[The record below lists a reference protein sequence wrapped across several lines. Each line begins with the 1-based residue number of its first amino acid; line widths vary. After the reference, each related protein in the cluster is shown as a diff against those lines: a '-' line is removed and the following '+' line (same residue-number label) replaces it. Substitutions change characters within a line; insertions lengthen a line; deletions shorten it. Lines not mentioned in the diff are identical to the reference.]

1 MESALRPPAG
11 GRFALATD
19 SGPLSR
25 NHAAARNKTSGM
37 ESQLKT
43 APPAQPDGQ
52 STASTVAAIPTLE
65 ARDTSGMTSKLV
77 LAYAERVGGEKA
89 VDEILRQGGLE
100 GRGDELRDESCWFS
114 YDTKLRLFEAAAA
127 VLDDP
132 NVMRRVGEAALELS
146 VAEGLKTTLRALGT
160 PGLVYRNVVR
170 ANARFSAVQGMELLE
185 LDQDHAR
192 VRFVDLAGVGYHRLD
207 CDYTAGL
214 LSCVPAIFGQPLARV
229 SHPVCGV
236 KGAEACIY
244 ELSWRE
250 HVSPMRT
257 ILTSGAAAILA
268 VGASA
273 VLAPALVP
281 AGLAIAAAAG
291 GLAVARL
298 RRVTRRRWDHL
309 QREVREQ
316 AEFGERLAASL
327 QDLTGELRL
336 DELLA
341 KITRNAQSAVG
352 GKEYALLVEEN
363 GRHRCLS
370 SSGLPPATV
379 KALEKWLAS
388 PQAVLAEPT
397 LIDDL
402 SLVPELS
409 PIALDESMPL
419 GSLCAVPLSYQGR
432 TLGALI
438 ALANQRRTFLPRDID
453 LLGSYAVQA
462 AIALLNARL
471 FETQE
476 RLAARDPL
484 TGLLNR
490 RELHEGLSREVERCR
505 RHGGSFSVA
514 MLDLDGFKL
523 VNDSSGHSEGDE
535 VLRRVASALSSSV
548 RGSDVVFRMGGDE
561 FAVLL
566 AGPADRDEAAATAER
581 ACAAIRSADSRVNA
595 SYGIAIWPDDGA
607 DQDALLAAADR
618 RLYRMKGTRSTRYVT
633 PREAETD
640 GATEVKIRER
650 LALVSRLS
658 GRLGH
663 LREPAEIVKATTEEL
678 QECFRGCC
686 VRVLRI
692 DEDGTPRSVGEPD
705 TESPM
710 SVGTPDQKLSLPI
723 RVGARIWGVLNV
735 EPGDRDAL
743 DANDGLLMD
752 TVAAQ
757 LGSAIQ
763 VSELLDRVECTFTDT
778 VAVLSD
784 ALEAKDVYTAAHTR
798 EVADLSERLGIRM
811 GMTKDEL
818 RTLRYGALLHDIGK
832 IVVRREVLNKP
843 GPLTSAEFDEIRLHT
858 VTGVRMLERVDQLS
872 SVLPLIRSAHER
884 WDGNGYPDG
893 LAGQAI
899 PLGARVICAC
909 DAFHAM
915 VSDRPYRT
923 ALPFDE
929 AVAEL
934 RRCAGTQF
942 DPAVVEALLVELGA
956 SS

>member
-1 MESALRPPAG
+1 MESHL
-11 GRFALATD
+11 T
-19 SGPLSR
+19 
-25 NHAAARNKTSGM
+25 
-37 ESQLKT
+37 T
-43 APPAQPDGQ
+43 APPAQPDGR
-52 STASTVAAIPTLE
+52 STAAAVAEIPILE

-77 LAYAERVGGEKA
+77 FAYAERVGGEEV
-89 VDEILRQGGLE
+89 VDEILRRGGLE
-100 GRGDELRDESCWFS
+100 GRGDELRDESAWFS
-114 YDTKLRLFEAAAA
+114 YDTKIRLFEAAAA

-132 NVMRRVGEAALELS
+132 RVMRRVGEAALELS

-170 ANARFSAVQGMELLE
+170 ANAKFSAVQGMELIE
-185 LDQDHAR
+185 LDRDHAR
-192 VRFVDLAGVGYHRLD
+192 VRFVDLAGVGFHRLD

-236 KGAEACIY
+236 TGAEACIY
-244 ELSWRE
+244 DLSWRE
-250 HVSPMRT
+250 HVSPVRT
-257 ILTSGAAAILA
+257 ILTAGAAGILA

-273 VLAPALVP
+273 ILAPALLP
-281 AGLAIAAAAG
+281 GGLAIAAAAG

-298 RRVTRRRWDHL
+298 RRVSRRRWDHL
-309 QREVREQ
+309 EREVREQ

-341 KITRNAQSAVG
+341 KITHNAQSAVG
-352 GKEYALLVEEN
+352 GKEYALLVEEE
-363 GRHRCLS
+363 GRHRCLG
-370 SSGLPPATV
+370 SSGLPAATV
-379 KALEKWLAS
+379 AALEQWLAS
-388 PQAVLAEPT
+388 PQTVLAEPT
-397 LIDDL
+397 VIDDVA
-402 SLVPELS
+402 LVPGLA
-409 PIALDESMPL
+409 PIALQESMPL

-438 ALANQRRTFLPRDID
+438 ALANQRRTFLPRDVD

-471 FETQE
+471 FEAQE

-490 RELHEGLSREVERCR
+490 RELHENLSREIERCR
-505 RHGGSFSVA
+505 RHGGTFSVA

-523 VNDSSGHSEGDE
+523 VNDRAGHSEGDD
-535 VLRRVASALSSSV
+535 VLRRVAGALSSSV
-548 RGSDVVFRMGGDE
+548 RGSDVAFRMGGDE

-566 AGPADRDEAAATAER
+566 AGRSDRDEAAATAER
-581 ACAAIRSADSRVNA
+581 ASAAIRSADPRVNA
-595 SYGIAIWPDDGA
+595 SYGIAVWPDDGI

-633 PREAETD
+633 AWEADPD
-640 GATEVKIRER
+640 GAAGVRIRER

-658 GRLGH
+658 GRLGQ
-663 LREPAEIVKATTEEL
+663 LREPAEIVEAATEEL
-678 QECFRGCC
+678 RECFSDCR
-686 VRVLRI
+686 VRVLAI
-692 DEDGTPRSVGEPD
+692 DEDGTPRSLAQRD
-705 TESPM
+705 TEPRALL
-710 SVGTPDQKLSLPI
+710 GTPDHKLSLPI
-723 RVGARIWGVLNV
+723 RVGARVWGVLNV

-743 DANDGLLMD
+743 DPDDGLLMD

-757 LGSAIQ
+757 LGSALQ

-784 ALEAKDVYTAAHTR
+784 ALEAKDGYTAAHTR
-798 EVADLSERLGIRM
+798 EVADLSERLGIRI
-811 GMTKDEL
+811 GMAKDEL

-843 GPLTSAEFDEIRLHT
+843 GPLTATEFDEIRLHT
-858 VTGVRMLERVDQLS
+858 GTGVRMLERVDQLS

-893 LAGQAI
+893 LAGEAI

-915 VSDRPYRT
+915 VSDRPYRA
-923 ALPFDE
+923 ALPAEE

-934 RRCAGTQF
+934 RRCAGKQF
-942 DPAVVEALLVELGA
+942 DPAVVEALLAEIGA
-956 SS
+956 DS